1 MASAGNLLAE
11 GVAEL
16 RATVSCLR
24 GIVSMAEREGFE
36 SALKRTFNKIQSNRR
51 QF

>member
-24 GIVSMAEREGFE
+24 GIVSMAEREGFYY
-36 SALKRTFNKIQSNRR
+36 RR
-51 QF
+51 YLQVPMNTTLPQ